1 MIECNIFK
9 RARTEPASSAM
20 TWIKTSIAN
29 VCVFLVDFAIEASV
43 YEYANV
49 DSLLKIIALASLVHG
64 WLGD

>member
-1 MIECNIFK
+1 M
-9 RARTEPASSAM
+9 S
-20 TWIKTSIAN
+20 WIKTSIAN

-64 WLGD
+64 WLDD

>member
-9 RARTEPASSAM
+9 RARIEPASTAM
-20 TWIKTSIAN
+20 TWIKTCITN

-64 WLGD
+64 WLDD

>member
-1 MIECNIFK
+1 M
-9 RARTEPASSAM
+9 S
-20 TWIKTSIAN
+20 WIKTSIAN

-49 DSLLKIIALASLVHG
+49 DSPLKIITPSSSVHG

>member
-1 MIECNIFK
+1 LIECNIFK

-43 YEYANV
+43 HEYANV
-49 DSLLKIIALASLVHG
+49 DSPLKIITPSSSVHG
-64 WLGD
+64 WLDD